1 MNKYDA
7 APTGK
12 ATQIQNLI
20 IELPRILALAG
31 LVTAVDG
38 AWQPARTQEVAH
50 VNARIIAIDIPGAAA
65 ISQVGTF
72 LNVPPPG
79 ACANPIPSKFPSFIQ
94 PGAMLD
100 PNRLLVGSRSNFGA
114 PLAMGVGSEGSF
126 LSVDPNGSR
135 ILRVPPDFAQSGV
148 QASTLAGA
156 VQMFSANSP
165 HWYNGVN
172 NFGARTASYTG
183 VSNPLGLSNNNA
195 FGRIWPANAPFGEK
209 GAGSSSILDPT
220 GLPLAGA
227 PNPAIGGVYVG
238 ELTNRDVVAVPA
250 QPQVIPGSLS
260 AGAAGTALLGPSPD
274 GSCKAVFA
282 VVTADGAIV
291 QEHTLKGLDGL
302 APAGTIR
309 PLIRPKENAVL
320 NVSFE
325 PEDESLEP
333 RLGVLLNPYTT
344 APGVVR
350 QLFVSEP
357 FSNTIAVVDL
367 VIFGSA
373 PNQVFGPGAVR
384 RIRSDALSFPVDLA
398 AAQRDAD
405 NVNWASNTTLDQGSD
420 FYVANRGN
428 NTVVRMRQDG
438 TVVAVRRV
446 AIENRPLQDA
456 NLNGITTSTDGK
468 TIYVTFTGP
477 GRGKG
482 GVLAL
487 PAFGSTVVR

>member
-1 MNKYDA
+1 MPALCKCS
-7 APTGK
+7 APT
-12 ATQIQNLI
+12 
-20 IELPRILALAG
+20 
-31 LVTAVDG
+31 D
-38 AWQPARTQEVAH
+38 
-50 VNARIIAIDIPGAAA
+50 
-65 ISQVGTF
+65 
-72 LNVPPPG
+72 
-79 ACANPIPSKFPSFIQ
+79 
-94 PGAMLD
+94 
-100 PNRLLVGSRSNFGA
+100 
-114 PLAMGVGSEGSF
+114 
-126 LSVDPNGSR
+126 
-135 ILRVPPDFAQSGV
+135 
-148 QASTLAGA
+148 
-156 VQMFSANSP
+156 P
-165 HWYNGVN
+165 HWYNAVN

-195 FGRIWPANAPFGEK
+195 FGRIWPANAPFGET

-238 ELTNRDVVAVPA
+238 DLTNRDVVAAPA

-260 AGAAGTALLGPSPD
+260 AGAVGTALLGPSPD

-309 PLIRPKENAVL
+309 PLTRPKENAVL

-325 PEDESLEP
+325 PENENLET

-367 VIFGSA
+367 VNFGAA

-384 RIRSDALSFPVDLA
+384 RISSDALSFPVDLA

-420 FYVANRGN
+420 FYVANRGDN
-428 NTVVRMRQDG
+428 SILRMRQDG
-438 TVVAVRRV
+438 TVLSRREVRLDGK
-446 AIENRPLQDA
+446 PLGAMQ
-456 NLNGITTSTDGK
+456 LNGIATSPDGTK
-468 TIYVTFTGP
+468 IWVTLSGP
-477 GRGKG
+477 VPGMGNLKD
-482 GVLAL
+482 VVMELS
-487 PAFGSTVVR
+487 AF